1 MGFPVSWEITDRS
14 NLIPQIQAEY
24 DNYAADVELRT
35 IDDSGHPPETQQD
48 EETNPIEGV
57 LAEDQNNVQH
67 KGNYHH
73 HTIKHLKLVVEKLS
87 AVSKHFAGQ
96 LHHEKGQ

>member
-1 MGFPVSWEITDRS
+1 MCVIFPTTGDCF
-14 NLIPQIQAEY
+14 QAK
-24 DNYAADVELRT
+24 LLLT

-48 EETNPIEGV
+48 EETNSIKGV
-57 LAEDQNNVQH
+57 LMEDKNNVQH

-73 HTIKHLKLVVEKLS
+73 QTIKHLKLVLKKLS
-87 AVSKHFAGQ
+87 AVSKHFTSQ